1 MIKALRPARNLGMK
15 ARKCKRTFWANKKV
29 EKEPR
34 DGNYGNQQS
43 QNGEF
48 LVYDIV
54 PGSPLFVIYV
64 GT

>member
-1 MIKALRPARNLGMK
+1 MK

-43 QNGEF
+43 QDGEF
-48 LVYDIV
+48 SAYGRV
-54 PGSPLFVIYV
+54 PGSALFVIYV